1 MFGSFG
7 LATNATSVHFVSAA
21 GVSGQNLRNLQRT
34 LVPVRNCRSLK
45 KTDLKWNDAL
55 PHIEVNPETYE
66 VRADG
71 KLLHSDPVES
81 LPLAQRYFLF

>member
-1 MFGSFG
+1 MCRH
-7 LATNATSVHFVSAA
+7 AAA
-21 GVSGQNLRNLQRT
+21 GSSGENLRALKRPMI
-34 LVPVRNCRSLK
+34 PVKGCRNLK

-55 PHIEVNPETYE
+55 PKIDVNPDTYE

-71 KLLHSDPVES
+71 ELLHSDPVEI